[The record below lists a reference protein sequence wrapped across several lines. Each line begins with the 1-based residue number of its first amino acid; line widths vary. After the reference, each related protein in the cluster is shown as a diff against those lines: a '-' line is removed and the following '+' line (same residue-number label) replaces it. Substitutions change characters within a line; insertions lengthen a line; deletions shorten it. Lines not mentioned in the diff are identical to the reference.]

1 MDTKFVEVER
11 VEHGDTMFIP
21 EEVQQKYP
29 NKFKLILEIAE
40 VVKEEAEEFVDEVV
54 DDAIDAVVETV
65 EEIAKTVKAKR
76 TRSK

>member
-29 NKFKLILEIAE
+29 DKFKLIMEIIE
-40 VVKEEAEEFVDEVV
+40 VVKDEAEEFVDEVV
-54 DDAIDAVVETV
+54 DDTIDAVVEVV
-65 EEIAKTVKAKR
+65 EEVAQVIKSKR
-76 TRSK
+76 TRGK